1 MVVLKTDMRSCLKAS
16 ILALALASLSFTAE
30 AAGLGRITV
39 LSALGQPLRAELEV
53 SATREEAQSLAAK
66 VASAEAFA
74 QAGIE
79 YVPALNTLRFSRDI
93 KERDGRRFIQ
103 ITTDRPLNEPFI
115 DMLVELSWASGRLV
129 REFTFLLDPPDL
141 APAAAAVAAPEVRPE
156 TKTETATTHPV
167 ERTPSLPAAGET
179 TGDTRPAVPRPGAQA
194 AQKPTPGQEATP
206 SVKTESGLP
215 PKATTAPP
223 ASVAGT
229 HKVVA
234 GETLT
239 KIAAQTKAD
248 GVSLEQMLV
257 ALFRSNGEAFDG
269 NNMNRLRAGKILS
282 LPAREEAEKIPAEEA
297 RREIV
302 VQAADFNAYRKK
314 LAAAVT
320 TGLAKNEGVTQSA
333 SGKIVPKVEGRAA
346 PPGSGKDKLEVS
358 RSEVAKDV
366 KGGKDKAAQDR
377 VALLEEELLARSKA
391 LEEAN
396 SRAAELEKNLNA
408 MRKLAELKSQSGAA
422 LQQQAQ
428 AAKPAPAAPS
438 PAPQPQAQPQPRAP
452 EPAQAAAPT
461 SAEAKPAGAAK
472 PDEAS
477 KPPPPKPKK
486 RPLPPPEPEPEPGFL
501 EENGLLV
508 LGGGGV
514 VALLLGWLGFSAWRK
529 KREAGAEAGNG
540 LAAGGLSAHSVFGA
554 PTVAPPPSEQE
565 PSQFSVTTVGLASA
579 SADTMDALA
588 EADTFLAFGRDA
600 QAEEVLL
607 AALEKEPERL
617 PLYLK
622 LLEIYAGRR
631 NIKQFETMAKR
642 LQMQTGSN
650 GPEWERALALG
661 AGIDPENPLY
671 RPMPIA
677 EPLAA
682 AVPPDVAESDFGA
695 TLVLPASPLAEAAAE
710 QTAETVA
717 EPPAAPAEP
726 PPASAVNSGVID
738 FDLDLDL
745 GSPGAQTE
753 SSAAATLATP
763 EATQVIRPAAEAS
776 SLDFDLDLGA
786 PEMPA
791 PSAATSA
798 PLDLDLPLNKEESV
812 AAAATDRAVSAG
824 SSAGSIDFDF
834 DLGSADPSALSL
846 AESAASQARESSL
859 AVTTPVAEPL
869 DLGGISLELES
880 AVASPATPAATLK
893 ADDPEVATKLE
904 LAAAYEEMGDKE
916 GAREL
921 YQEALAEGSL
931 AQQERARAKLAA
943 LS

>member
-1 MVVLKTDMRSCLKAS
+1 MLKTDMRSCLKAFV
-16 ILALALASLSFTAE
+16 LVLTLASLSFTAE

-53 SATREEAQSLAAK
+53 SATRDEAQSLVAK
-66 VASAEAFA
+66 VAPAEAFA

-79 YVPALNTLRFSRDI
+79 YVPALATLRFSRDI
-93 KERDGRRFIQ
+93 KERDGRRFFQ

-141 APAAAAVAAPEVRPE
+141 VPASAAVIAPEVRPE
-156 TKTETATTHPV
+156 AKTETATTHPV
-167 ERTPSLPAAGET
+167 EQTPSSPAVAGGV
-179 TGDTRPAVPRPGAQA
+179 TGDTRPAVPRSGVQA
-194 AQKPTPGQEATP
+194 VQKPAPGQETP
-206 SVKTESGLP
+206 STRTESRLP
-215 PKATTAPP
+215 PKVADAPS

-257 ALFRSNGEAFDG
+257 ALFRSNSEAFAG
-269 NNMNRLRAGKILS
+269 NNMNRLRAGKILA

-297 RREIV
+297 HHEILA
-302 VQAADFNAYRKK
+302 QSADFNAYRKK

-320 TGLAKNEGVTQSA
+320 AGVAKDEGVKQSA
-333 SGKIVPKVEGRAA
+333 SGKVVPKVEDKAS
-346 PPGSGKDKLEVS
+346 PPGGGKDKLEVS

-366 KGGKDKAAQDR
+366 KGSKDKAAQNR

-396 SRAAELEKNLNA
+396 SRTAELEKNLSA

-428 AAKPAPAAPS
+428 ATKSAPAAPP
-438 PAPQPQAQPQPRAP
+438 PAPQAQVQPRTP
-452 EPAQAAAPT
+452 EPAKAAASAP
-461 SAEAKPAGAAK
+461 AEAKPAEAAK
-472 PDEAS
+472 PDEVP
-477 KPPPPKPKK
+477 KPAAPPKPEK

-501 EENGLLV
+501 EEKGLLV

-514 VALLLGWLGFSAWRK
+514 VTLLLSWLGFSALRK
-529 KREAGAEAGNG
+529 KRQAGAEAGNG
-540 LAAGGLSAHSVFGA
+540 LAAGGLSAHSVFSA
-554 PTVAPPPSEQE
+554 TTVAPPPSEQE
-565 PSQFSVTTVGLASA
+565 PSQFSVTTAGLTSA

-631 NIKQFETMAKR
+631 NIKQFEAMAKR
-642 LQMQTGSN
+642 LQVQTGSN

-661 AGIDPENPLY
+661 AGIDPENALY
-671 RPMPIA
+671 RPTAVA
-677 EPLAA
+677 EPPAA
-682 AVPPDVAESDFGA
+682 TAPAPAVAEPDFGA
-695 TLVLPASPLAEAAAE
+695 TLVLSASPLTEAVAEKTAA
-710 QTAETVA
+710 TVA
-717 EPPAAPAEP
+717 ESAAPAEP

-745 GSPGAQTE
+745 GSPGAPAE
-753 SSAAATLATP
+753 SSAAAVPATP
-763 EATQVIRPAAEAS
+763 EATQVIRPAAEIS

-786 PEMPA
+786 LEAPA
-791 PSAATSA
+791 PSAAAAA
-798 PLDLDLPLNKEESV
+798 PLDLDLPLDKVESV
-812 AAAATDRAVSAG
+812 AAAATDMPAATG
-824 SSAGSIDFDF
+824 SSSGGIDFDF
-834 DLGSADPSALSL
+834 DLGTADTSALSL
-846 AESAASQARESSL
+846 AESAASQVREFAAT
-859 AVTTPVAEPL
+859 AVAAPL
-869 DLGGISLELES
+869 DLGGVSLELES
-880 AVASPATPAATLK
+880 ATASPAATPAATLK

-904 LAAAYEEMGDKE
+904 LATAYEEMGDKD

-931 AQQERARAKLAA
+931 AQQERARTRLAA